1 MGNWISLTLI
11 LTLLQG
17 CARQQSYDD
26 FKASFEKDFK
36 DELHKNDVSNAAYAV
51 LTDDSVVFQDA
62 FSNTGAN
69 VDGNSPFLIGSVTKV
84 FTAVAVMQLYEQGK
98 IDIDKPVSDY
108 VPDFAINQRFRDS
121 EPITIRAV
129 LTHHAGIPSDY
140 YLHKFSKKQ
149 HDFNE
154 ILPYL
159 NSQYTC
165 YPAGEIWAYS
175 NLGYALLGILIE
187 RAGGLRYEDYV
198 IRNIFTPLGMKNSG
212 FYSDFEKQKYLA
224 IAYSS
229 GKKTYEYPLLDKPA
243 GAIYSTVN
251 DMVLFCRAF
260 IDKKERL
267 LKNATLEDM
276 YEIQNRD
283 NLLDMDHRMAICF
296 NYKNKAYELGRVLEH
311 GGATMFHRAQ
321 MVIAPDAGLAAIML
335 SDSPTGKDNAW
346 RLDEQLMVEYCKTQ
360 LIVPDKALNPEKI
373 TLLTPISSKNL
384 AQYAGNYAMPG
395 MVCKF
400 EWKNGYLSPTIN
412 GQNFYLTPHD
422 SNAFVPAKRFLG
434 MTFKSKKMFFLLE
447 EINGEKHFI
456 QAMPWGGLNII
467 GTQFNPEP
475 IPQIYQNR
483 TGNYIIINTDDEDVP
498 SLEKVR
504 ICIEDGVL
512 LLKYGFN
519 PEMSFGQ
526 DASLALEISDDSV
539 SFVRGYGRGGGE
551 SVVFDKNGDT
561 FQYMG
566 LKFKRT

>member
-1 MGNWISLTLI
+1 
-11 LTLLQG
+11 
-17 CARQQSYDD
+17 
-26 FKASFEKDFK
+26 
-36 DELHKNDVSNAAYAV
+36 
-51 LTDDSVVFQDA
+51 
-62 FSNTGAN
+62 
-69 VDGNSPFLIGSVTKV
+69 
-84 FTAVAVMQLYEQGK
+84 
-98 IDIDKPVSDY
+98 
-108 VPDFAINQRFRDS
+108 
-121 EPITIRAV
+121 
-129 LTHHAGIPSDY
+129 
-140 YLHKFSKKQ
+140 
-149 HDFNE
+149 
-154 ILPYL
+154 
-159 NSQYTC
+159 
-165 YPAGEIWAYS
+165 
-175 NLGYALLGILIE
+175 
-187 RAGGLRYEDYV
+187 
-198 IRNIFTPLGMKNSG
+198 
-212 FYSDFEKQKYLA
+212 
-224 IAYSS
+224 
-229 GKKTYEYPLLDKPA
+229 
-243 GAIYSTVN
+243 
-251 DMVLFCRAF
+251 
-260 IDKKERL
+260 
-267 LKNATLEDM
+267 
-276 YEIQNRD
+276 
-283 NLLDMDHRMAICF
+283 
-296 NYKNKAYELGRVLEH
+296 
-311 GGATMFHRAQ
+311 
-321 MVIAPDAGLAAIML
+321 
-335 SDSPTGKDNAW
+335 
-346 RLDEQLMVEYCKTQ
+346 
-360 LIVPDKALNPEKI
+360 
-373 TLLTPISSKNL
+373 
-384 AQYAGNYAMPG
+384 MPG